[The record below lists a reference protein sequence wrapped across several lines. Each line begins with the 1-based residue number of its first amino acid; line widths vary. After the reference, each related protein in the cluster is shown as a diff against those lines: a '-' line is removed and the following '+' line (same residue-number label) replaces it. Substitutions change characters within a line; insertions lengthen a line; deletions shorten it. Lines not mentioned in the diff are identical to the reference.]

1 MLIIRLQ
8 QISGIL
14 IVLLI
19 LLDVFLT
26 VLIGRWR
33 I

>member
-1 MLIIRLQ
+1 MRLVWFQ

-26 VLIGRWR
+26 VFLGR
-33 I
+33 